1 MKTVYITV
9 KLTLLD
15 EADVDEVVQEMDYT
29 FKYGDQITDTE
40 ITAIVSATERERRW
54 IKGNG

>member
-9 KLTLLD
+9 KLVLVD
-15 EADVDEVVQEMDYT
+15 EADVDEVVQEMDYS

-40 ITAIVSATERERRW
+40 ITTIVSETDTERRW

>member
-1 MKTVYITV
+1 MKTVFITV
-9 KLTLLD
+9 KLVLVD
-15 EADVDEVVQEMDYT
+15 EADVDEVVQEMDYS

-40 ITAIVSATERERRW
+40 ITTIVSETDRERRW

>member
-15 EADVDEVVQEMDYT
+15 EADVDQVVQEMDYA
-29 FKYGDQITDTE
+29 FEYGNQIADTE
-40 ITAIVSATERERRW
+40 ITEIVSVTDRERRW